1 MLFFMLSGFLMAY
14 LHIDQDFAGATLWT
28 YAVRRCARVYPI
40 FVIAAALLPLRDIL
54 VGGAGVQR
62 SAIVLA
68 YVRQITLLDPGVS
81 IFWTIR
87 VEIIFYVVFVAIWLT
102 HWRLQSRPAIV
113 WMIIAAVAVLSACGF
128 TYGGGFPGTARY
140 FLFGVISA
148 LLFRPA
154 LGKRSMFLSSLAL
167 LLFVALPCSFPQLA
181 KAWTG
186 ADVDPWHSNI
196 MAFYYVALFNLLLR
210 DRLWLRTLLA
220 SPPARWLGRVS
231 YSLYLL
237 HSLVIAGVF
246 AVVGHSTSHVISLGA
261 VLLGTL
267 AIAGLSHSYVER
279 PLQLMVLRSGSAAR

>member
-14 LHIDQDFAGATLWT
+14 LHIDQDFDRATVRT
-28 YAVRRCARVYPI
+28 YAVRRCARVYPM

-54 VGGAGVQR
+54 LGGAGVQR
-62 SAIVLA
+62 SAIVLF

-87 VEIIFYVVFVAIWLT
+87 VEIIFYAVFVAIWFL
-102 HWRLQSRPAIV
+102 HGRLGSRLATV
-113 WMIIAAVAVLSACGF
+113 SLLLAAEAVLSASGF

-148 LLFRPA
+148 LLFQAAPRP
-154 LGKRSMFLSSLAL
+154 RRMFISALAL
-167 LLFVALPCSFPQLA
+167 LAFVALPCSFPQVA

-186 ADVDPWHSNI
+186 ADIDPWHSNI
-196 MAFYYVALFNLLLR
+196 VAAYYVALFSLLLR
-210 DRLWLRTLLA
+210 DRGWLQAFLA
-220 SPPARWLGRVS
+220 SPPARWLGRNS
-231 YSLYLL
+231 YSVYLL

-246 AVVGHSTSHVISLGA
+246 AIVGHRASHLISGGA

-267 AIAGLSHSYVER
+267 VIAGLSHAYVER
-279 PLQLMVLRSGSAAR
+279 PLQFLALRLGSPAR